1 MGSAGG
7 DGVKGELEF
16 CGRNRRVGY
25 QGEIG
30 ARAGA
35 IGRLPRRAPVIA
47 YDRCEPLHY
56 TGIVIYLTTG
66 VSLMIALLMS

>member
-1 MGSAGG
+1 MGSRENSNFAVAT
-7 DGVKGELEF
+7 GVLGIWAKS
-16 CGRNRRVGY
+16 V
-25 QGEIG
+25 

-47 YDRCEPLHY
+47 YDRGEPLHY